1 MQQPHKIHKNQIKT
15 KKKRKKNVVKR
26 HEGRQTNVTHKA
38 VEMLGECNRQESKG
52 YLWGQLEIQIQ
63 MQTDR

>member
-1 MQQPHKIHKNQIKT
+1 
-15 KKKRKKNVVKR
+15 VVKR
-26 HEGRQTNVTHKA
+26 HEGRQTNVTNKA